1 MEKGKN
7 YDAGVNAEYNSFKG
21 KLMESLNN
29 NNQKIN
35 VYQIFC
41 CVIDYSVKK
50 DYREIQR
57 LQQIIQIMLKG

>member
-7 YDAGVNAEYNSFKG
+7 YDGGVNAEYNSFKG

-35 VYQIFC
+35 VY
-41 CVIDYSVKK
+41 
-50 DYREIQR
+50 
-57 LQQIIQIMLKG
+57 

>member
-1 MEKGKN
+1 MSRVTTRVIEICQVSMEKGKN

-35 VYQIFC
+35 VY
-41 CVIDYSVKK
+41 
-50 DYREIQR
+50 
-57 LQQIIQIMLKG
+57 